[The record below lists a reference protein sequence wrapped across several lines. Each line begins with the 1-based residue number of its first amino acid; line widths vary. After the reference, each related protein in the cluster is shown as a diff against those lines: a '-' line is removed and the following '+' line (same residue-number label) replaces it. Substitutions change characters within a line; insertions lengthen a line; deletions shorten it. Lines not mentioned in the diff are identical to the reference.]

1 MDEGQCRRFE
11 RYLPWDPCRRRNFF
25 RLDSFRCLRRPDFF
39 LCVKKKPEKEK
50 ALKGTY
56 SEAVPLRNPPRR
68 PREKPRGGFPHWIL
82 LPGDGGTKDGRR
94 AAKKNNLTQGRAAP
108 WLPGEIKR

>member
-1 MDEGQCRRFE
+1 MR
-11 RYLPWDPCRRRNFF
+11 DPCQERGFF
-25 RLDSFRCLRRPDFF
+25 RSDSFRCLRRPDFF
-39 LCVKKKPEKEK
+39 LCDKKKPGKEK

-82 LPGDGGTKDGRR
+82 LPWDGDEGRETGCKKEQPDAGKSSTLASQGKIPAPVRRR
-94 AAKKNNLTQGRAAP
+94 AP
-108 WLPGEIKR
+108 